1 MVDLK
6 KKSIVFSVIL
16 FIFTVLVIF
25 VASITS
31 KSSLSGNSIEEA
43 INNYSDSKG
52 NPIIIERIIEKVT
65 VEKDTV
71 LVFMLNE
78 NYSTVYYCIVKKHW
92 NGKWM
97 VKNLSGTPT
106 TKHPGETNPYS
117 YTNIISEDVNGYWGV
132 IFDSNV
138 EMIVLRSDKE
148 EFATVV
154 DSTNSNP
161 FWYKVYQ
168 KSGEEMVNV
177 EIVKAIDSKGNEVPW
192 SSHD

>member
-6 KKSIVFSVIL
+6 KESIVFSVIL
-16 FIFTVLVIF
+16 FILTVLLIF

-31 KSSLSGNSIEEA
+31 KSSLSGKSIEEA
-43 INNYSDSKG
+43 INKYSDSKG

-78 NYSTVYYCIVKKHW
+78 NYSTVYYCIVKKQW

-154 DSTNSNP
+154 DSPNSNP